1 MSFDDVTWLSR
12 ELLPRRARIS
22 FFVLEQVSSFPP
34 IVIVVVVVVV
44 SDSDDISEP
53 RGASAD
59 DETSELFS
67 DSKFQN

>member
-34 IVIVVVVVVV
+34 IAVVVVV

>member
-34 IVIVVVVVVV
+34 IVVVVVV
-44 SDSDDISEP
+44 SDSDDIGEP

>member
-34 IVIVVVVVVV
+34 IVVVVVV